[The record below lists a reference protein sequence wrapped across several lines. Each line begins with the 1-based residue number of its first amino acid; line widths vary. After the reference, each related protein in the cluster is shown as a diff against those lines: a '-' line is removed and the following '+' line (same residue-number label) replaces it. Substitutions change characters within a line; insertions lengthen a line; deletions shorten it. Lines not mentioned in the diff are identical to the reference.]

1 MQHRNDKTLHWY
13 IENGRGMMEMADA
26 VKARPIN
33 RTQRAPEIYGRERE
47 TVGTKIP

>member
-1 MQHRNDKTLHWY
+1 MQQKNDKTLHWCR
-13 IENGRGMMEMADA
+13 ENGRGMMEMADA

-33 RTQRAPEIYGRERE
+33 RTQRAPEIYGKERR